1 MSAYAICKLLI
12 RLGRTAGL
20 QEKVNMFFACGQ
32 LTDEEYAELTNI
44 LTPQTTE

>member
-1 MSAYAICKLLI
+1 MSANAICKLLI
-12 RLGRTAGL
+12 RLDRTAGL

-32 LTDEEYAELTNI
+32 LTDEEYAELTNN